1 MENQKKKKK
10 CISIH
15 VNCMRSI
22 KVLESHRFNDINN
35 KLRFFFY
42 QNVISILKDGHQSD
56 KR

>member
-1 MENQKKKKK
+1 MENQKKNK

-22 KVLESHRFNDINN
+22 KVLESHRFNDIIN
-35 KLRFFFY
+35 KLRFFL
-42 QNVISILKDGHQSD
+42 SKCELKDGHQSD

>member
-35 KLRFFFY
+35 KVLTAIFFF
-42 QNVISILKDGHQSD
+42 IKM
-56 KR
+56 

>member
-1 MENQKKKKK
+1 MENQKKKK

>member
-1 MENQKKKKK
+1 MENKKK

>member
-1 MENQKKKKK
+1 MENQKKKK

-35 KLRFFFY
+35 KLRFFFL
-42 QNVISILKDGHQSD
+42 SKCELKDGHQSD